1 MYGSIFD
8 CHTPAG
14 GTAGILWVEARDA
27 VKYPIAHQA
36 APHREL
42 SGCQCQWCHGGEVL
56 LESEVGM
63 TVPGPHLALV
73 FLTLLI
79 LFLQKECDEGWK
91 PLFKMMP
98 PWAKSSESDRQIPYD
113 NTYMWNFKND
123 TNELIYEA
131 ETDSQTENKLMV
143 PERERGWKRD
153 KLGVW
158 D

>member
-98 PWAKSSESDRQIPYD
+98 LGLSQV
-113 NTYMWNFKND
+113 
-123 TNELIYEA
+123 
-131 ETDSQTENKLMV
+131 SQTDKYHMITLICGILKMTQMNLFMKQKQTHRQKTNLWFPKEK
-143 PERERGWKRD
+143 EGGRGIN
-153 KLGVW
+153 
-158 D
+158 